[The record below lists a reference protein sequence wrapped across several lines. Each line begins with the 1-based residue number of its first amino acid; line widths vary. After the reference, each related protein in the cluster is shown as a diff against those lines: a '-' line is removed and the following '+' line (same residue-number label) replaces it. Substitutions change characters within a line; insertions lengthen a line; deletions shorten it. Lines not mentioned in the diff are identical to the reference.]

1 MIWLKTFLLTLVLMF
16 VAFLWISSI
25 NLTKPYY
32 NHTYHVWEEDKAA
45 RQLSNIAILLMLG
58 IMFFLGYMVA

>member
-1 MIWLKTFLLTLVLMF
+1 MF
-16 VAFLWISSI
+16 VAFLWICSI

-32 NHTYHVWEEDKAA
+32 NHAYHVWEEDKAA